1 MAAIFNLHHPARI
14 ISVWVIH
21 ITVANFIVI
30 LLMFIVFAAAIL
42 LPYPRHSAQGSS
54 SA

>member
-42 LPYPRHSAQGSS
+42 LPYPRHDSDGGSS
-54 SA
+54 